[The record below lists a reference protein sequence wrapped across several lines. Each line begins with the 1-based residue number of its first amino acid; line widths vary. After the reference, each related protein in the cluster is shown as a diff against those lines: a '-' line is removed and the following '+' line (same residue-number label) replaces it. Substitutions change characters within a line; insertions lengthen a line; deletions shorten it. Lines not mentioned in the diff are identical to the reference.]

1 MQLSTTLSSPRRVVA
16 ACIVLALGVL
26 ALGALPPLPRAMA
39 LVVAAIALWSTG
51 LLAEHLT
58 ALVFFLL
65 ALVAGVAPPEVVLS
79 GFYSEALWLIFAGLI
94 VGVAVAR
101 SGLAERLA
109 AMLGSRTGTRYSGVI
124 GIVVLIG
131 IVLTFAMPSSMGRVV
146 MLMPIALALAERL
159 GYASGSQGRTG
170 IALAAVLGAYLPS
183 AGVLPSNLPNIVL
196 TASAEQL
203 YGIRLSYAEYLLLA
217 FPTLGILKA
226 AAIVALISSL
236 YAEAPARPAAPL
248 ALAPWSTQ
256 ERAVGIV
263 LGLAMALW
271 MTDFLHGVSP
281 AWVALAAAV
290 ICMLPFVGLFP
301 AEAFNRDISFVAVF
315 HAAGVIGLGAV
326 VAYSGFGDALG
337 SALGEMA
344 PFSAESPLANFWL
357 LGVLSTLTCV
367 VTTTT
372 GVPAVL
378 TPLSAALAEASG
390 LPLQVVLLSQ
400 AIGFSNPIFP
410 YEGAPLVFALHY
422 AGLHARAAIG
432 LLLALAV
439 LTLVVL
445 TPLTYWWWA
454 LLGYVSP

>member
-1 MQLSTTLSSPRRVVA
+1 LPRRA
-16 ACIVLALGVL
+16 IGACILLALGVL
-26 ALGALPPLPRAMA
+26 ALGALPPMPRAA
-39 LVVAAIALWSTG
+39 LLVVAAIALWSTG
-51 LLAEHLT
+51 ALAEHVT
-58 ALVFFLL
+58 ALLFFLL
-65 ALVAGVAPPEVVLS
+65 ALISGVAPPEVVLS
-79 GFYSEALWLIFAGLI
+79 GFHSEALWLIFAGLI

-101 SGLAERLA
+101 CGLAQRIA
-109 AMLGSRTGTRYSGVI
+109 AMLASRAGARYTGVV

-159 GYASGSQGRTG
+159 GYAPASKGRSG

-203 YGIRLSYAEYLLLA
+203 YGVRFSYAEYLLLA
-217 FPTLGILKA
+217 FPSLGILKA
-226 AAIVALISSL
+226 AAIVALISRL
-236 YAEAPARPAAPL
+236 YAEAPARPAQ
-248 ALAPWSTQ
+248 ALGVPTPWSPQ

-263 LGLAMALW
+263 LGAAMALW
-271 MTDFLHGVSP
+271 VTDFLHGVSP

-301 AEAFNRDISFVAVF
+301 AEAFNRDLSFVAVF

-326 VAYSGFGDALG
+326 VAYSGFGDVLGGAMAAL
-337 SALGEMA
+337 A
-344 PFSAESPLANFWL
+344 PFSAEHPLANFWL
-357 LGVLSTLTCV
+357 LGLLSTATCL

-390 LPLQVVLLSQ
+390 LPLKAVLLSQ
-400 AIGFSNPIFP
+400 VIGFSSPIFP

-422 AGLHARAAIG
+422 AGLPARAAIG
-432 LLLALAV
+432 LLLALA
-439 LTLVVL
+439 LFTLVVL
-445 TPLTYWWWA
+445 TPLTYAWWA
-454 LLGYVSP
+454 LLGYVPS